1 MKRRE
6 FITLAGAAVMWPL
19 AAAAQQ
25 KPMPVIGIL
34 DPDLTYMFDAF
45 IQGMRDLGYVEGRN
59 IAYVRK
65 VAEGRLESIP
75 SLAADLVNL
84 KVDVIV
90 TAGPGPVRAVGQ
102 ATISIPIIFLALG
115 DPVSGG
121 VVSSLSHPEGNITGL
136 SFLNDDLSAK
146 RLDLLREFIPKLR
159 DVAVFYGPGT
169 ATPTSLVATE
179 QAARGFGLQLHAT
192 QVPSVDR
199 FEPAFQ
205 EAAAAHV
212 DAVDVLAYPFFNANR
227 ERLGQLA
234 AKYRLA
240 AIYESADYVRSGCL
254 MGYGPV
260 FTDMARR
267 GASYVDKILK
277 GAKPGDLPVEI
288 TTKFELSINLKAA
301 DALGLSVPPTLLAQ
315 ASVLVE

>member
-1 MKRRE
+1 MRRRE
-6 FITLAGAAVMWPL
+6 FVAAVGGAVVAWPIG
-19 AAAAQQ
+19 ARSQEKAT
-25 KPMPVIGIL
+25 PVIGIL
-34 DPDLTYMFDAF
+34 DPDITFIFDAF
-45 IQGMRDLGYVEGRN
+45 IEGMRDLGYVEGQN
-59 IAYVRK
+59 VAYVRK
-65 VAEGRLESIP
+65 VAKGRPESIP

-90 TAGPGPVRAVGQ
+90 TAGPGPVRAAGR
-102 ATISIPIIFLALG
+102 ATTSIPIIFLALG

-121 VVSSLSHPEGNITGL
+121 VVSSLSHPEGNMTGL

-146 RLDLLREFIPKLR
+146 RLDLLRELIPKLR
-159 DVAVFYGPGT
+159 DVAVFYSPGT
-169 ATPTSLVATE
+169 ATSLVATE

-192 QVPSVDR
+192 QLPSVDA

-212 DAVDVLAYPFFNANR
+212 DAVDVLASPFFNANR

-277 GAKPGDLPVEI
+277 GAKPSDLPVEV
-288 TTKFELSINLKAA
+288 TTKFELSINLNAA
-301 DALGLSVPPTLLAQ
+301 EALGLTVPPTLLAQ
-315 ASVLVE
+315 AGVLVE